1 MNDDTDKAAPENR
14 RWGSDVVAE
23 TIRALGYRHV
33 ALVPGAS
40 FRGLHDSLVN
50 HLGNHDPAMIVCL
63 HEEHAVAI
71 ADGFSRVSQEPM
83 AVILHSNVGLM
94 HATMTIFNAWCDRRP
109 MLIIG
114 ATGPVDAHR
123 RRPWIDW
130 IHTARDQG
138 ALVRNYTKWDDQ
150 PASAEAAV
158 ESLLRADQISR
169 TAPTGPVYVCLDAE
183 MQETE
188 LDRAVHVPEV
198 ARFRPPRPAA
208 APAEDLQ
215 RVLEVLRGARAPVL
229 LIGRVSREMGDWER
243 RISLAQALGATVLTT
258 THNAPGFP
266 TEHAL
271 HALAPVGER
280 PNDAEIAVLKAA
292 DAIVSLDWHDLAGFL
307 SARCGSSQTQT
318 PLSTPIVHCSLDG
331 HVANGWSM
339 DHQAMPAVDVRIAAD
354 PDRFVG
360 QLLDAVTAD
369 AGWSAAVPMIPASE
383 HWTLSAATGP
393 DRAAVFNSEQ
403 LAFTVSAFAEGRDV
417 TFARLSFGWPRSACR
432 FRTPLDF
439 LGKDGGGAVGTGP
452 GHTIGAAIALR
463 DSGRMTIGVVGDG
476 DYLMGVNALWTA
488 SHERVPMMLIVC
500 NNRSYFNDEVH
511 QERMARARSRPV
523 ENKWIGQRLDDP
535 PPDIIGLARA
545 QGFEGGASVR
555 SVEELFAEL
564 ERGAAVVASGGRYI
578 IDALIAPGYSDK

>member
-1 MNDDTDKAAPENR
+1 MQTEGGAVAPATE

-23 TIRALGYRHV
+23 TIRALGYRYV

-50 HLGNHDPAMIVCL
+50 HLGNHDPAMIICL

-71 ADGFSRVSQEPM
+71 ADGFSRVAQEPM

-109 MLIIG
+109 MLILG

-138 ALVRNYTKWDDQ
+138 ALVRHYTKWDDQ

-158 ESLLRADQISR
+158 ESVLRADQIAR

-183 MQETE
+183 MQESR
-188 LDRAVHVPEV
+188 LDRAVRVPDIR
-198 ARFRPPRPAA
+198 RFAPPRPAA
-208 APAEDLQ
+208 APAEDIARTLDI
-215 RVLEVLRGARAPVL
+215 LRNARAPLL
-229 LIGRVSREMGDWER
+229 LIGRVSRHAGDWQR
-243 RISLAQALGATVLTT
+243 RIALAERLGATVLTT
-258 THNAPGFP
+258 THNASGFP
-266 TEHAL
+266 TEHRL

-280 PNDAEIAVLKAA
+280 PNDAEQHLLREA

-307 SARCGSSQTQT
+307 SARCGASQTQE
-318 PLSTPIVHCSLDG
+318 PLTAAIVHCSLDG

-339 DHQAMPAVDVRIAAD
+339 DHQALPACDVRIAAD
-354 PDRFVG
+354 PDRFVS
-360 QLLDAVTAD
+360 QLLEAVGTDWQPAPSLVSE
-369 AGWSAAVPMIPASE
+369 GSHWTQTASE
-383 HWTLSAATGP
+383 GP
-393 DRAAVFNSEQ
+393 DRTAPFNAEQ
-403 LAFTVSAFAEGRDV
+403 MAFTISAFARDREV

-452 GHTIGAAIALR
+452 GHTIGAAIALKG
-463 DSGRMTIGVVGDG
+463 SGRMTIGVIGDG

-488 SHERVPMMLIVC
+488 AHQRVPMLLVVA

-511 QERMARARSRPV
+511 QERMARQRGRPV

-535 PPDIIGLARA
+535 APDIIGLARA
-545 QGFEGGASVR
+545 QGFEGAVSVR
-555 SVEELFAEL
+555 SVDELLAEL
-564 ERGAAVVASGGRYI
+564 ERGAAVVAAGGRYI
-578 IDALIAPGYSDK
+578 IDALIIPGYSDR

>member
-1 MNDDTDKAAPENR
+1 MNDDRDGTARDDR

-71 ADGFSRVSQEPM
+71 ADGFSRVAQEPM

-158 ESLLRADQISR
+158 ESLLRADQIAR
-169 TAPTGPVYVCLDAE
+169 TAPAGPVYVCLDAE
-183 MQETE
+183 MQEGL
-188 LDRAVHVPEV
+188 LDREVHIPDV

-208 APAEDLQ
+208 AAAEDLQ
-215 RVLEVLRGARAPVL
+215 AVLDLLRGARAPVL
-229 LIGRVSREMGDWER
+229 LIGRVSRDTGDWDR
-243 RISLAQALGATVLTT
+243 RIALAEALGATVLTA

-266 TEHAL
+266 TEHPL

-280 PNDAEIAVLKAA
+280 PNEAETALLQAA

-307 SARCGSSQTQT
+307 SARCGGSQTQV
-318 PLSTPIVHCSLDG
+318 PLATPIVHCSLDG
-331 HVANGWSM
+331 HLANGWSM
-339 DHQAMPAVDVRIAAD
+339 DHQAMPAVDIRIAAD

-360 QLLDAVTAD
+360 QLLDVVTA
-369 AGWSAAVPMIPASE
+369 AGDWSAATPAIAPGE
-383 HWTLSAATGP
+383 HWTLLAATEP
-393 DRAAVFNSEQ
+393 DRTAVFNSEQ
-403 LAFTVSAFAEGRDV
+403 LALTVSAFAEGRVV

-463 DSGRMTIGVVGDG
+463 ESGRMTIGVIGDG

-488 SHERVPMMLIVC
+488 SHERVPMLLVVA

-523 ENKWIGQRLDDP
+523 GNKWIGQRLDDP

-545 QGFEGGASVR
+545 QGFEGGSSAR
-555 SVEELFAEL
+555 SVDELLDEL
-564 ERGAAVVASGGRYI
+564 EKGAAIVAAGGRYI